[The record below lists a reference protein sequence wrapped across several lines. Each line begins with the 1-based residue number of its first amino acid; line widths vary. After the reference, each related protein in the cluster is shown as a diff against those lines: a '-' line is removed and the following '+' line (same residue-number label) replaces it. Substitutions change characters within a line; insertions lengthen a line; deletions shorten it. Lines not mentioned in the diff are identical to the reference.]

1 MARFFFDWRD
11 NENFEEDDEGMDLP
25 DLEAVKVEASRALL
39 ERAREEVP
47 GRDRHTLSI
56 EVRDENGRPLMSII
70 LILEVRAVAATDRK
84 ASR

>member
-11 NENFEEDDEGMDLP
+11 NKNFDEDDEGMDLP
-25 DLEAVKVEASRALL
+25 DLEAVKIEASRALL
-39 ERAREEVP
+39 ERAREDVP

-56 EVRDENGRPLMSII
+56 EVRDETGRPLLSIV
-70 LILEVRAVAATDRK
+70 LILEIRTLAAADRK